1 MEHWPEENRGKDG
14 EDSGVRSL
22 RSSGMSEFRGDRIP
36 CDQSTNQP
44 AFALAAADLSFQG
57 ALARTAIIESI
68 QDTHLQVMG
77 PNYSGR
83 DLSEGCITSQTKS
96 RTLQY

>member
-1 MEHWPEENRGKDG
+1 MRNQEYDRC
-14 EDSGVRSL
+14 GVRAC
-22 RSSGMSEFRGDRIP
+22 RSFAETAYHT
-36 CDQSTNQP
+36 TNQP
-44 AFALAAADLSFQG
+44 AFALAAVDLSIQG
-57 ALARTAIIESI
+57 ASARTAIIESI
-68 QDTHLQVMG
+68 HDTHLQVMG